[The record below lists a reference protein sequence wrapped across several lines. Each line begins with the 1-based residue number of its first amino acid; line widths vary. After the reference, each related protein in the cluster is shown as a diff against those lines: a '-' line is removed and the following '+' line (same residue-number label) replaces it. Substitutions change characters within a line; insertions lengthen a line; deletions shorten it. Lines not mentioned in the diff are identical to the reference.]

1 MFFGLFEF
9 SPLQQQGNANRQ
21 FIFPTNR
28 RSDYSSGSPFSL
40 ATGHYRYRGASYD
53 RNRGMPPLDQLDGT
67 RRQTAGES

>member
-28 RSDYSSGSPFSL
+28 RSDYSNGSPFSL
-40 ATGHYRYRGASYD
+40 ATGHYR
-53 RNRGMPPLDQLDGT
+53 
-67 RRQTAGES
+67 